1 MEKVIYKVNEGDDQK
16 RLDLFVLEKLPVKV
30 SRNMI
35 QELIKSGAVTV
46 NGGIKKSHYLVKKG
60 DEIVICLDN
69 LEISDDMNE
78 EDSISPENIPLDI
91 LYEDED
97 IIVIN
102 KPAGLL
108 VHPTNKIRSGT
119 LVNALMY
126 HIKDFDKIGDDP
138 NRLGIVH
145 RLDKDTS
152 GVLVVGKNS
161 YSKSFLSDQFK
172 ERKTKKIYLTIVRG
186 LLKEKEGEITLPL
199 GRHPTSRQKRA
210 VVFNG
215 REAVT
220 FYKVLKE
227 FNSLASLV
235 WVQIETGRTHQIR
248 VHFKYIGNPVVG
260 DTLYGKNKFE
270 KSVKIPIER
279 QMLHALKLG
288 IYHPRNGKWMEFLA
302 PLPEDFK
309 KVLMN
314 FSNDLGDSN

>member
-16 RLDLFVLEKLPVKV
+16 RLDLFVLEKLPIKV

-35 QELIKSGAVTV
+35 QELIKRGAVTV

-69 LEISDDMNE
+69 LEISDHMNE

-145 RLDKDTS
+145 RLDK
-152 GVLVVGKNS
+152 
-161 YSKSFLSDQFK
+161 
-172 ERKTKKIYLTIVRG
+172 
-186 LLKEKEGEITLPL
+186 
-199 GRHPTSRQKRA
+199 
-210 VVFNG
+210 
-215 REAVT
+215 
-220 FYKVLKE
+220 
-227 FNSLASLV
+227 
-235 WVQIETGRTHQIR
+235 
-248 VHFKYIGNPVVG
+248 
-260 DTLYGKNKFE
+260 
-270 KSVKIPIER
+270 
-279 QMLHALKLG
+279 
-288 IYHPRNGKWMEFLA
+288 
-302 PLPEDFK
+302 
-309 KVLMN
+309 
-314 FSNDLGDSN
+314 